1 MLNDFINSFATLFV
15 TIDPI
20 GNVPIFMALISAY
33 PVAVQRA
40 ITLRA
45 CLVSLIILLVFAF
58 IGSPLLA
65 FLGISLPALQITGG
79 LLLLLVAFDMVFE
92 RRSERREKRVE
103 ETEPELND
111 WQSLAIFPL
120 AIPMLAGAG
129 AMTSLLVA
137 TAGNPVFSGG
147 FVLSVLALILVIGLF
162 IALMLATIALGNKVN
177 KQVYLVLTRVMGVI
191 LAALSTQ
198 FIISGIKAAFAL

>member
-1 MLNDFINSFATLFV
+1 MLENFINAFATLFV

-58 IGSPLLA
+58 IGSPLLT

-79 LLLLLVAFDMVFE
+79 VLLLLVAFDMVFE
-92 RRSERREKRVE
+92 RRSARREQRAE
-103 ETEPELND
+103 ETEPELDD

-129 AMTSLLVA
+129 AMTSLLVV
-137 TAGNPVFSGG
+137 TAGSPILSGS
-147 FVLSVLALILVIGLF
+147 FAMSVIALLLVIGLF
-162 IALMLATIALGNKVN
+162 ALLMFATIALGDRINR
-177 KQVYLVLTRVMGVI
+177 QVYLVLTRVMGVI

-198 FIISGIKAAFAL
+198 FIISGIQAAFGL